1 MQPLAASWERLES
14 ALLSPMRWPRHP
26 VALARFGVRALRSAN
41 GLAKR
46 LFKGERAR
54 GLFAGL
60 AAHSMLPLEQ
70 IVTAAFGLVL
80 GITGHTVGWP
90 VPRGG
95 AQRITD
101 SLASYLRSL
110 GGEIVTGMRVESID
124 ELPPAQ
130 LVLCD
135 VTPRQ
140 LLRIVGHR
148 LPDGYR
154 RKLARY
160 RYGSAAFKMDWAL
173 DGPIPGRL
181 LSAHARAQCI
191 WAILSRRLLL
201 PSACRRK
208 PSIPKGLLYSS
219 RNRVCSI
226 RRARPREST
235 RRGLTAMFHHQRRP
249 AVGFMAC
256 AVSSPPA
263 QPCVTGCEWLEA
275 ADGADWPEVCQI
287 VK

>member
-173 DGPIPGRL
+173 DGPIPWK
-181 LSAHARAQCI
+181 AAECARGGTVHLGDTFAEI
-191 WAILSRRLLL
+191 AASERL
-201 PSACRRK
+201 PSKAEH
-208 PSIPKGLLYSS
+208 SE
-219 RNRVCSI
+219 
-226 RRARPREST
+226 RPFV
-235 RRGLTAMFHHQRRP
+235 L
-249 AVGFMAC
+249 V
-256 AVSSPPA
+256 A
-263 QPCVTGCEWLEA
+263 QPSLFDPTRAPAGKHTAWAYCHVPNGSTFDMTECIENQIERFAPGFRGRVLARKVTAPAGLERHN
-275 ADGADWPEVCQI
+275 
-287 VK
+287 